1 MEQKQA
7 IFAKSR
13 IIFMVLLIVLIEIGE
28 ILLHKFNIT
37 AWPAMV
43 CMILYFFVHM
53 DHRQIPHIV
62 IGSAFGILN
71 YMLINPF
78 IKALTPITGAFPAQ
92 LIYIAVFVAAI
103 VLLMD
108 HIPWV
113 FNTSAFLLF
122 VIASIA
128 GKAVPSPDPLNWI
141 TVQLVGGTVLI
152 LGVFAIQKI
161 LKRFGLN

>member
-1 MEQKQA
+1 LEQRQA
-7 IFAKSR
+7 IFARSR

-28 ILLHKFNIT
+28 ILLHRFNIT

-92 LIYIAVFVAAI
+92 LIYVAVFVAAI
-103 VLLMD
+103 VLLKD
-108 HIPWV
+108 HVPRV
-113 FNTSAFLLF
+113 FNTNAFLLF

-128 GKAVPSPDPLNWI
+128 GKALPGPDPLNWI
-141 TVQLVGGTVLI
+141 AVQVVGGTALI
-152 LGVFAIQKI
+152 LGVFAIQTL
-161 LKRFGLN
+161 LKRCGLN